1 MDSFIF
7 AVNAVLPLI
16 VMALIGYLLVR
27 CGMIPEGAARTL
39 NKIVFRVFLPCTLF
53 LNVYK
58 IESLGGFN
66 FGYIVYAIAAD
77 LLIYALA
84 IPIVMALTKDG
95 ARRGVV
101 LQSVF
106 RSNYALIGIPLA
118 TSLCG
123 AAGAEVSAVL
133 SAFAIPVFNVLAV
146 ITLSV
151 FSDRKERVS
160 VKSILLDIAKNPL
173 IESVVLGLAVLGVRA
188 ILGQNGIEWRLTEIT
203 PLFRVLESLSAVSTP
218 LALIALGAQFK
229 FSSIGAMKREL
240 IFSVVAR
247 VVAVPLVALTV
258 AYLFFDFEAAHFAS
272 FVALFATPVA
282 VSSVPMVQEM
292 GGDTELAGQVVVW
305 ATATSARTRFLSI
318 FARRRLGVF

>member
-27 CGMIPEGAARTL
+27 VGMIPEGAARTL

-58 IESLGGFN
+58 IESLGGFD

-123 AAGAEVSAVL
+123 TAGAEVSAVL

-203 PLFRVLESLSAVSTP
+203 PLFSVLESLSAVSTP

-247 VVAVPLVALTV
+247 VVAVPLAALTV

-305 ATATSARTRFLSI
+305 ATATSALTIFLFI
-318 FARRRLGVF
+318 FALRLLGVF

>member
-27 CGMIPEGAARTL
+27 VGMIPEGAARTL

-58 IESLGGFN
+58 IESLGGFD

-123 AAGAEVSAVL
+123 AAGAGVSAVL

-203 PLFRVLESLSAVSTP
+203 PLFSVLESLSAVSTP

-305 ATATSARTRFLSI
+305 ATATSALTIFLFI
-318 FARRRLGVF
+318 FALRLLGVF

>member
-27 CGMIPEGAARTL
+27 VGMIPEGAARTL

-58 IESLGGFN
+58 IESLGSFD

-203 PLFRVLESLSAVSTP
+203 PLFSVLESLSAVSTP

-229 FSSIGAMKREL
+229 FSSIGTMKREL

-247 VVAVPLVALTV
+247 VVAVPLAALTV

-305 ATATSARTRFLSI
+305 ATTTSALTIFLFI
-318 FARRRLGVF
+318 FALRLLGVF